1 MTESTQVY
9 YSIHSSP
16 VGELLLTCTEGMLTR
31 LNMLLQRGKPSP
43 SPKQEWRRDDSALR
57 FARQQLD
64 AYFEGDLRTFDLPLC
79 MAGTPFQTLVWQGLL
94 SIPFGTTISYAEL
107 ARRIGRPG
115 ASRAV
120 GAANG
125 RNPIGIIV
133 PCHRVIGANGT
144 LTGYG
149 GGLDRKEWLISHEA
163 AAIGVQDR
171 ANPPRGKLHPHK
183 GSPKLIKC
191 L

>member
-1 MTESTQVY
+1 
-9 YSIHSSP
+9 
-16 VGELLLTCTEGMLTR
+16 
-31 LNMLLQRGKPSP
+31 
-43 SPKQEWRRDDSALR
+43 
-57 FARQQLD
+57 
-64 AYFEGDLRTFDLPLC
+64 
-79 MAGTPFQTLVWQGLL
+79 MAGTAFQKQVWEGLL
-94 SIPFGTTISYAEL
+94 TIAYGTTISYAEL

-125 RNPIGIIV
+125 QNPIGLIV

-163 AAIGVQDR
+163 GVLEGHGR
-171 ANPPRGKLHPHK
+171 RNPSLGKLHPK
-183 GSPKLIKC
+183 EGARTLTGC
-191 L
+191 V

>member
-1 MTESTQVY
+1 MTRRFGSLA
-9 YSIHSSP
+9 SSW
-16 VGELLLTCTEGMLTR
+16 TR
-31 LNMLLQRGKPSP
+31 ISRASC
-43 SPKQEWRRDDSALR
+43 RA
-57 FARQQLD
+57 
-64 AYFEGDLRTFDLPLC
+64 FDLPLR
-79 MAGTPFQTLVWQGLL
+79 MTGTPFQKQVWQGLL
-94 SIPFGTTISYAEL
+94 TIPYGTTISYAEL

-133 PCHRVIGANGT
+133 PCHRVIGADGT

-163 AAIGVQDR
+163 GVLGGRDH
-171 ANPPRGKLHPHK
+171 ADVPLGKLHPERPASTLK
-183 GSPKLIKC
+183 MFA
-191 L
+191 